1 MGGGEPALLQERT
14 LKDGGRRTSH
24 ERNVHKPTKIN
35 KVNLWSCFDETFLTS
50 TVHFAIENSNNLEV
64 TEAQLRCNASGVTLS
79 QKDI

>member
-1 MGGGEPALLQERT
+1 M
-14 LKDGGRRTSH
+14 
-24 ERNVHKPTKIN
+24 
-35 KVNLWSCFDETFLTS
+35 LTS

>member
-1 MGGGEPALLQERT
+1 MGNDRRCVLQSVKGTIT
-14 LKDGGRRTSH
+14 LFLMIKSL
-24 ERNVHKPTKIN
+24 
-35 KVNLWSCFDETFLTS
+35 KVSLKYPFMLTS